1 MCKKV
6 KICDKIINNRGDYMN
21 KLIPITAYIV
31 VIIILVIIV
40 IVRNIKEAKKIKKN
54 IEELETEKNLIL
66 SAPILNELSKVES
79 LVKDDKTKDK
89 YENWQNRF
97 DYIRNN
103 DIPEITDM
111 LLEADNYVET
121 RDYKGLRPQLAN
133 IELRIYKLR
142 EKTNRLLNE
151 IKEITLSEEKN
162 RERIVKLKS
171 DYRLIK
177 SDYEKDKDSYGNVS
191 DAIELQFESIEKRFQ
206 EFEVAM
212 EKKDYDEINYIV
224 KGIDEMV
231 EHIRYVIKEV
241 PAILIMCDELIPN
254 KIKDIS
260 NIYEDMTKQ
269 KYQLDYL
276 NVDYNITETNKKLSD
291 ILDRV
296 KVLNLEDVVF
306 ELKTIINYFDSLY
319 NDFEEEKIA
328 RAKFEDNIKS
338 FKFKLTRSDKI
349 VNSLLDEVDD
359 LETNYDLSSSDIDRL
374 KTINKEVKSITTS
387 FNDLNDCNKNHSFP
401 YSKLSKEL
409 DYLVIKLSKIDESLD
424 YDIKTIGSMK
434 EDEARAREQL
444 DNIKDLI
451 KKARNRIRLYNIPVV
466 PDNYRVEINDATD
479 AIKEIQKELNKKP
492 INIDTLNI
500 RVDTARDLAFKVF
513 NTANDLIKNVMMAEE
528 TIVYGNRYR
537 SIKDQVNAGLD
548 RAEKLFFE
556 GSYKKSLEVA
566 MNAIDYVEPGI
577 HNKILEAFKEE
588 RS

>member
-1 MCKKV
+1 
-6 KICDKIINNRGDYMN
+6 MN

-31 VIIILVIIV
+31 VIIILVVVFIIK
-40 IVRNIKEAKKIKKN
+40 NIKESKRLKAY
-54 IEELETEKNLIL
+54 IEGLETEKNLIL
-66 SAPILNELSKVES
+66 SAPILNELSKAES
-79 LVKDDKTKDK
+79 LAKDDKTKVK
-89 YENWQNRF
+89 YDNWQNRF
-97 DYIRNN
+97 DNIRNN

-111 LLEADNYVET
+111 LLEADNFVESKE
-121 RDYKGLRPQLAN
+121 YKKLRPKLAN

-177 SDYEKDKDSYGNVS
+177 SDYDKDTDSYGIVK

-231 EHIRYVIKEV
+231 EHMRYVIKEV
-241 PAILIMCDELIPN
+241 PAILIMCNELIPN

-260 NIYEDMTKQ
+260 DIYQNMTKE

-276 NVDYNITETNKKLSD
+276 NVDYNITETNKKISD

-306 ELKTIINYFDSLY
+306 ELKTIISYFDSLY
-319 NDFEEEKIA
+319 TDFEEEKIA
-328 RAKFEDNIKS
+328 KAKFDDNLKS
-338 FKFKLTRSDKI
+338 FDYKINRSSKVI
-349 VNSLLDEVDD
+349 EVLLKEVED
-359 LETNYDLSSSDIDRL
+359 LESNYDLSSSDIERL
-374 KTINKEVKSITTS
+374 KIIDKEVKSLTTS
-387 FNDLNDCNKNHSFP
+387 YNDLCDCNRNHSFP

-409 DYLVIKLSKIDESLD
+409 DYLIIKLSKIDESLD
-424 YDIKTIGSMK
+424 YDLKTIGSMK

-444 DNIKDLI
+444 DSIKDLV
-451 KKARNRIRLYNIPVV
+451 KKARNRIRLYNIPVI
-466 PDNYRVEINDATD
+466 PDNYYIEIKDANE
-479 AIKEIQKELNKKP
+479 AIKEINKELNKKP

-513 NTANDLIKNVMMAEE
+513 NTTNDLIKNVMMAEE

-537 SIKDQVNAGLD
+537 SVKEQVNSGLN
-548 RAEKLFFE
+548 RAEELFFN
-556 GSYKKSLEVA
+556 GSYVKALEIA
-566 MNAIDYVEPGI
+566 MNSIDYVEPGI
-577 HNKILEAFKEE
+577 HNKILEAFNGEE
-588 RS
+588 K

>member
-1 MCKKV
+1 
-6 KICDKIINNRGDYMN
+6 MN

-31 VIIILVIIV
+31 VIIILVVVFIIK
-40 IVRNIKEAKKIKKN
+40 NIKESKRLKAY
-54 IEELETEKNLIL
+54 IEGLETEKNLIL
-66 SAPILNELSKVES
+66 SAPILNELSKAES
-79 LVKDDKTKDK
+79 LAKDDKTKVK
-89 YENWQNRF
+89 YDNWQNRF
-97 DYIRNN
+97 DNIRNN

-111 LLEADNYVET
+111 LLEADNFVESKE
-121 RDYKGLRPQLAN
+121 YKKLRPKLAN

-177 SDYEKDKDSYGNVS
+177 SDYDKDTDSYGIVK

-231 EHIRYVIKEV
+231 EHMRYVIKEV
-241 PAILIMCDELIPN
+241 PAILIMCNELIPN

-260 NIYEDMTKQ
+260 DIYQNMTKE

-276 NVDYNITETNKKLSD
+276 NVDYNITETNKKISD
-291 ILDRV
+291 ILDRI

-306 ELKTIINYFDSLY
+306 ELKTIISYFDSLY
-319 NDFEEEKIA
+319 TDFEEEKIA
-328 RAKFEDNIKS
+328 KAKFDDNLKS
-338 FKFKLTRSDKI
+338 FDYKINRSSKVI
-349 VNSLLDEVDD
+349 EALLKEVED
-359 LETNYDLSSSDIDRL
+359 LESNYDLSSSDIERL
-374 KTINKEVKSITTS
+374 KIIDKEVKSLTTS
-387 FNDLNDCNKNHSFP
+387 YNDLCDCNRNHSFP

-409 DYLVIKLSKIDESLD
+409 DYLIIKLSKIDESLD
-424 YDIKTIGSMK
+424 YDLKTIGSMK

-444 DNIKDLI
+444 DSIKDLV
-451 KKARNRIRLYNIPVV
+451 KKARNRIRLYNIPVI
-466 PDNYRVEINDATD
+466 PDNYYIEIKDANE
-479 AIKEIQKELNKKP
+479 AIKEINKELNKKP

-513 NTANDLIKNVMMAEE
+513 NTTNDLIKNVMMAEE

-537 SIKDQVNAGLD
+537 SVKEQVNSGLN
-548 RAEKLFFE
+548 RAEELFFN
-556 GSYKKSLEVA
+556 GSYVKALEIA
-566 MNAIDYVEPGI
+566 MNSIDYVEPGI
-577 HNKILEAFKEE
+577 HNKILEAFNGEE
-588 RS
+588 K